1 MAGAE
6 AAAQEAALLVTAEGA
21 RFLDEIRDALADL
34 QLRVVSEERVPLRR
48 TEAEAAVQVL
58 QSEAAAPAAADA
70 AAAADGKGKAA
81 KPKKGG
87 KAAAAAPEPEAKS
100 ASPRDIDR
108 SDLDAL
114 TAGEA
119 LVVTVGPALPLDGED
134 GGPSAA
140 PEGREVW
147 SEVHQLSGRAAGGLG
162 HVVAEAIV
170 AAAEA
175 DAAELPSVGAAD
187 AAMAA
192 ARSAAAMRHV
202 FAAATAGALWASR
215 RHCGALLCAPAATA
229 IWPSLASAGRS
240 ARATTGSTRARCLR
254 SRCRRISSTLAPQA
268 DSSRSASTARSTPMA
283 GCAAARAGRGRCRT
297 TSCPS

>member
-48 TEAEAAVQVL
+48 PEAAAALQVL

-147 SEVHQLSGRAAGGLG
+147 SEESGECTPCLTTRSKFSLANNTDSGETWSMYLTNLADFTSTALLLRHSISMIGNLSQNCIIT
-162 HVVAEAIV
+162 IV
-170 AAAEA
+170 ALETAVSMI
-175 DAAELPSVGAAD
+175 DGRPKNVTTTHHFIPSPL
-187 AAMAA
+187 
-192 ARSAAAMRHV
+192 
-202 FAAATAGALWASR
+202 FFPLALF
-215 RHCGALLCAPAATA
+215 
-229 IWPSLASAGRS
+229 
-240 ARATTGSTRARCLR
+240 
-254 SRCRRISSTLAPQA
+254 
-268 DSSRSASTARSTPMA
+268 
-283 GCAAARAGRGRCRT
+283 
-297 TSCPS
+297 